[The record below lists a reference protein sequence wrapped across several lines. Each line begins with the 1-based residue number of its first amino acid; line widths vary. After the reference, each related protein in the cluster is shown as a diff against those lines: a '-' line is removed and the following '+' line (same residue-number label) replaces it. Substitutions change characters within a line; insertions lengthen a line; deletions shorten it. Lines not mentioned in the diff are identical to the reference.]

1 MSGHDFSSILLLN
14 QRYLLSGLSHA
25 KEYIWKYSPVLL
37 CELIG
42 SAENIQRSPL
52 PPSYHKRSSVL

>member
-25 KEYIWKYSPVLL
+25 NEYIWKYSPVLL
-37 CELIG
+37 YALTG
-42 SAENIQRSPL
+42 SAGNIQFSPF
-52 PPSYHKRSSVL
+52 PPSYHKHSSVL